1 MSKVAIKER
10 IKKTQNGRDALTG
23 SFLSENNSL
32 LDTDRIKLKMNGG
45 IYTDENTRI
54 VDPVAHMKRHGNY
67 RKREKQLSKLK
78 TIIDGREQLQKLINS
93 FNNRMLAAKRRTDDL
108 DKDTMEFLAIE
119 QENVKKRLALQDR
132 IIVKHLKT
140 MKWDIIQSASDVKG
154 VGPITIAYLIAY
166 IDITKAKYAGSL
178 WSYVGF
184 HKASHERY
192 EKGVAGGGNKTL
204 RTVLFNTGD
213 SMIKCRSPYRDVYD
227 NDKARLE
234 SSKKIVKS
242 RNTQGKLIE
251 CEWKDTKPCHRHG
264 AAKRK
269 MLKHFLADFWYVWRT
284 IEGLPTPNLYVE
296 EKLGHTGI
304 VKPEERGWIF

>member
-1 MSKVAIKER
+1 MKTALKEK
-10 IKKTQNGRDALTG
+10 IKKTQNGKCALTG
-23 SFLSENNSL
+23 VSLSEDNSL
-32 LDTDRIKLKMNGG
+32 LDTDRKVLKMNGG
-45 IYTDENTRI
+45 IYTDENTRL
-54 VDPVAHMKRHGNY
+54 VDPMVHMKRHGNY
-67 RKREKQLSKLK
+67 RERGKQLNKLK
-78 TIIDGREQLQKLINS
+78 IIIDGREQLQKLINS
-93 FNNRMLAAKRRTDDL
+93 FNNRMLAVKRRTDDL
-108 DKDTMEFLAIE
+108 DKSTMEFLAEE

-132 IIVKHLKT
+132 IITKHLKS
-140 MKWDIIQSASDVKG
+140 MDLEIIKSASDIKG
-154 VGPITIAYLIAY
+154 VGPITIAYLISY
-166 IDITKAKYAGSL
+166 IDITKAKYASSL

-234 SSKKIVKS
+234 NSKKIVKS

-251 CEWKDTKPCHRHG
+251 CEWRETKPCHRHG

-269 MLKHFLADFWYVWRT
+269 MLKHFLADFWKVWRT
-284 IEGLPTPNLYVE
+284 IEELPTPNLYVE

-304 VKPEERGWIF
+304 VKPEERGWIY

>member
-1 MSKVAIKER
+1 MKTDIKER
-10 IKKTQNGRDALTG
+10 IKKTQNGKCALTG
-23 SFLSENNSL
+23 VLLSEDNSL
-32 LDTDRIKLKMNGG
+32 LDTDRKKLKMSGG

-67 RKREKQLSKLK
+67 REREKQLNKLK
-78 TIIDGREQLQKLINS
+78 IIIDGREQLQKLINS
-93 FNNRMLAAKRRTDDL
+93 FNNRMLAVKRRTDNL
-108 DKDTMEFLAIE
+108 DEATMEFLAVE

-132 IIVKHLKT
+132 IIIKHLKT
-140 MKWDIIQSASDVKG
+140 MKWDIIQSASGVKG
-154 VGPITIAYLIAY
+154 VGPVTIAYLIAY
-166 IDITKAKYAGSL
+166 IDITKAKYASSL

-234 SSKKIVKS
+234 VSKKIVKS
-242 RNTQGKLIE
+242 RNTQGKMIE

-269 MLKHFLADFWYVWRT
+269 MLKHFLADFWFVWRT
-284 IEGLPTPNLYVE
+284 IEELSTPNLYVE